1 MKESDKPVRD
11 RSLGCGLIEE
21 RERSNRERKGE
32 SGSYPCRLRTFIL
45 KKTKSRWL

>member
-21 RERSNRERKGE
+21 RDRIGKERVNLGVIRVD
-32 SGSYPCRLRTFIL
+32 
-45 KKTKSRWL
+45 